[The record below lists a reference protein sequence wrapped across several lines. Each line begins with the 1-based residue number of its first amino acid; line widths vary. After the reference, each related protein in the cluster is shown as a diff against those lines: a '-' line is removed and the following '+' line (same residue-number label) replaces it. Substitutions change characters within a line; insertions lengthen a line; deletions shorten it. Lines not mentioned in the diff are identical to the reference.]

1 MEPRDWS
8 LVIFTVLSQAAVGAF
23 FVLLALGRQPD
34 RDEPGPSL
42 AGRIGP
48 LGAIFGVFAASLLV
62 APFHLSAPLQA
73 PLALV
78 NVGASWLSREI
89 LFGMLFAIGLV
100 PLAVA
105 EWQAVRISAWHRV
118 VMGLTAAAGVSFL
131 YCQIMIYM
139 LPAQP
144 AWNSAATP
152 AAFTATTVRLG
163 LLGVAAALVARSDR
177 AVKTFRWLA
186 LAGLLMLGTETLVVG
201 VQLAS
206 LAGDVSA
213 AAAASATR
221 LTDDY
226 GSVWASRLVLLFVA
240 AAGLGG
246 ALASSQTADRSRLV
260 ARLTYAA
267 LGLVLVS
274 ELCGR
279 FLFYATRVRIGI

>member
-1 MEPRDWS
+1 MEMRDWS
-8 LVIFTVLSQAAVGAF
+8 LVVFTVLSQAAVGAF
-23 FVLLALGRQPD
+23 FVLLTLGRQPG
-34 RDEPGPSL
+34 RDEPAPSL
-42 AGRIGP
+42 TERMGP
-48 LGAIFGVFAASLLV
+48 LAAVFAVFAASLLV
-62 APFHLSAPLQA
+62 APFHLATPLQA

-78 NVGASWLSREI
+78 NIVTSWLSREI
-89 LFGMLFAIGLV
+89 VFGTLFAAFLA

-105 EWQAVRISAWHRV
+105 EWRADRISAWHRI
-118 VMGLTAAAGVSFL
+118 VMGLTAAAGVAFL
-131 YCQIMIYM
+131 YCQIMIYL

-163 LLGVAAALVARSDR
+163 ILGVAAGLVARHDS
-177 AVKTFRWLA
+177 AWPAFRWLA
-186 LAGLLMLGTETLVVG
+186 LAGILTLGTEMLVVPL
-201 VQLAS
+201 QLAS
-206 LAGDVSA
+206 LAGDVPA

-226 GSVWASRLVLLFVA
+226 GAIWAIRLTLLFVA
-240 AAGLGG
+240 AAALGG
-246 ALASSQTADRSRLV
+246 ALTSGQTAGRSTRV

-279 FLFYATRVRIGI
+279 FLFYATRVRVGI